1 MTIAQEIIQNVGHE
15 KRYLSMEDVSRVIFR
30 PEDQVAFM
38 KQYDV
43 VCIWPLYYPGYPFVS
58 NLNDLKI

>member
-1 MTIAQEIIQNVGHE
+1 MTIAQEIIQSVGHE

-38 KQYDV
+38 RQYDV
-43 VCIWPLYYPGYPFVS
+43 VSIWPL
-58 NLNDLKI
+58 